1 MFILEMIIILTIVGI
16 TCQYIENLIT
26 NSDESGNT

>member
-26 NSDESGNT
+26 NREKSDNT